1 MSKSFGSKLPKVP
14 HLVQGGGVPGEIG
27 DVRNDI
33 EEAFVSIEDLSASGS
48 GPLCVE
54 DLTNLAASAATAIKT
69 AAASAA
75 SASSFSGAALNGSIG
90 AGAISPPRTILITT
104 AGTTPADAPAT
115 ATITGVDVN
124 GAVISE
130 TINVPQT
137 ATTAEGAKAFA
148 KVTSITMPAGE
159 GTGATV
165 AFGTGLKVGLAQ
177 KAKVRGGAVHVLGE
191 MVDGARV
198 VTGTFVAPA
207 TGAPNGTYSPA
218 TAANGTH
225 DYVITYERDLS

>member
-14 HLVQGGGVPGEIG
+14 HLVTGGGVPGEIG
-27 DVRNDI
+27 DVRADI
-33 EEAFVSIEDLSASGS
+33 EEAFGGVEDLSPAGS
-48 GPLCVE
+48 NPLCVE
-54 DLTNLAASAATAIKT
+54 DFTNLAASAATAIKT
-69 AAASAA
+69 AAASTTAVA
-75 SASSFSGAALNGSIG
+75 NFSGAALNGSIG
-90 AGAISPPRTILITT
+90 AGTISPPRSILITT

-115 ATITGVDVN
+115 ATITGLDIN

-130 TINVPQT
+130 TINIAQT

-177 KAKVRGGAVHVLGE
+177 KAKVRGGAVHVFGE

-198 VTGTFVAPA
+198 VTGTFVAPT

-225 DYVITYERDLS
+225 DYVITYERDLA